1 MLSGATGHH
10 SRMGRGAFGL
20 AAFVAAVALASP
32 ATASEPA
39 NVPWETYLPALPSTS
54 QIQPHGVPNCRK
66 ASIRCIDVEV
76 RRLRFQQKRWGC
88 DHRGV
93 FATTYLELT
102 RQLRDML
109 RRRPRFF
116 NDSKYLYVEDA
127 LFANVYINTL
137 NRYGQGKPVD
147 PAWQIAFDTAKSSDV
162 NAAQDMLLGINAHV
176 QNDMPFV
183 LAALGQRT
191 KQGKTRKPDHDKMN
205 EILDAAYERVVRQIE
220 DRFDPIVAT
229 TNARW
234 TFADD
239 YAGLEMVKQWR
250 ENVWRNAER
259 LIAAKSGEE
268 RAQVAS
274 QIQQYAAGWAQ
285 SIANTV
291 QAPGYRAQRDA
302 YCRSAAQSQR

>member
-1 MLSGATGHH
+1 
-10 SRMGRGAFGL
+10 MGRGALAIAVLVAAGSL
-20 AAFVAAVALASP
+20 AASASAA
-32 ATASEPA
+32 EPA
-39 NVPWETYLPALPSTS
+39 NVPWETYLPALPGSNA
-54 QIQPHGVPNCRK
+54 IQPHGVPNCRRP
-66 ASIRCIDVEV
+66 SIRCIDVEI
-76 RRLRFQQKRWGC
+76 RRLRVQQKRWGC

-102 RQLRDML
+102 RQLRDTL

-116 NDSKYLYVEDA
+116 NDSKYLYIEDA

-137 NRYGQGKPVD
+137 NRYTSGEPVD
-147 PAWQIAFDTAKSSDV
+147 PAWQIAFDTARSSDV

-191 KQGKTRKPDHDKMN
+191 EQGQTRKPDHDKMN

-239 YAGLEMVKQWR
+239 YAGLEMVKEWR
-250 ENVWRNAER
+250 EQVWRNAER
-259 LIAAKSGEE
+259 LLAANSDDE
-268 RAQVAS
+268 RAQVAD
-274 QIQQYAAGWAQ
+274 QIHQYAAGWAQ
-285 SIANTV
+285 MIANPI
-291 QAPGYRAQRDA
+291 QLPRYREQRDA
-302 YCRSAAQSQR
+302 YCQAALQSQP